1 MASILGFYASS
12 SPSATGIKTFRVP
25 GTTVLIPVKA
35 EVAPILIGFA
45 REFHLTVEPLRAG
58 WCWGYAWRAIR
69 GAFSLSKHAPGI
81 AIDLNAP
88 RHPLGRRGTF
98 SPGQVR
104 QIRALCQKYGLKW
117 GGDWS
122 RPDEM
127 HFEIIEN
134 RSAALARV
142 RKLQSG
148 GTTVTRPPAPAPVD
162 PNRHVHKMPVFRLG
176 SVDPI
181 YVRDL
186 QGHLNYW
193 RTAHRQSKLLP
204 DGKFGPAT
212 DYVLRLFQMGH
223 GLKGDG
229 ICGPATWA
237 KLHHVTSNKRLESDG
252 RGF

>member
-12 SPSATGIKTFRVP
+12 SPSATGIKTYRVP
-25 GTTVLIPVKA
+25 GTGTYLPVKA
-35 EVAPILIGFA
+35 EVAPLLIGFA
-45 REFHLTVEPLRAG
+45 REFHLTVEPLRTG

-69 GAFSLSKHAPGI
+69 GAFALSKHAPGI

-98 SPGQVR
+98 TSAQVR
-104 QIRALCQKYGLKW
+104 QIRRLCTKYGLKW

-127 HFEIIEN
+127 HFEITEQ
-134 RSAALARV
+134 RAAALARV
-142 RKLQSG
+142 RRLQMPSPN
-148 GTTVTRPPAPAPVD
+148 RPPQPPVAPPG
-162 PNRHVHKMPVFRLG
+162 HTHKMPVFKKG
-176 SVDPI
+176 AVDPV

-193 RTAHRQSKLLP
+193 RKVRNLSQLVP
-204 DGKFGPAT
+204 DGRFGAAT
-212 DYVLRLFQMGH
+212 DYCVRIFQIGA

-229 ICGPATWA
+229 IVGPATWA
-237 KLHHVTSNKRLESDG
+237 KLHSSTAGKRLESDG